1 MRSYRPRMGWDN
13 DTFVL
18 EGPVILKR
26 QDLVPKAQTQLEVPV
41 AFPECVCSLP
51 VSSSSLEA
59 GILTQA
65 MSAGHF
71 PLHRLKRTKAAPS
84 KEAWGQLLPEGI
96 FHLLS
101 RSW

>member
-1 MRSYRPRMGWDN
+1 MGWDN

-26 QDLVPKAQTQLEVPV
+26 QDLVPKAQTQLEAPA
-41 AFPECVCSLP
+41 AFPQSVCARSLSP
-51 VSSSSLEA
+51 HPSLEA
-59 GILTQA
+59 GLLTQA

-71 PLHRLKRTKAAPS
+71 TLHRLKRTKAAPS
-84 KEAWGQLLPEGI
+84 KQAWGRLLPERL
-96 FHLLS
+96 FHILS